1 MSKPSS
7 HLKDKINTAYGD
19 LEVLQNELKK
29 LKTSALSMNNLNN
42 KLDRSMD
49 QNNLNQHNHNQNIP
63 TNLND
68 NQNNSTIVHHSKS
81 STGQFHNISQSHVDL
96 RSIYKVNYLY
106 FNR

>member
-29 LKTSALSMNNLNN
+29 LKSSALSMNNFNN
-42 KLDRSMD
+42 KIDRSMD
-49 QNNLNQHNHNQNIP
+49 QINLNHHQNNQNIP
-63 TNLND
+63 TND

-81 STGQFHNISQSHVDL
+81 STGHFHNISQSHAEL
-96 RSIYKVNYLY
+96 RSTY
-106 FNR
+106 